1 MSNPFSGII
10 NNNFKQL
17 FTNAISALLYDDS
30 CTLPCKLYYGATRYE
45 DCVNC
50 VYDPIG
56 QKSANRFQDGGPS
69 PFPFGGICP
78 MCNGAGKRSVET
90 TEEINLMVIFDHDQF
105 MNRGT
110 VADPAGMIQ
119 TVTFASNTPKL
130 KRAKEIVVATDITSY
145 GRHRYERVTEPQPCG
160 FRSEDF
166 VECLWKKSG

>member
-1 MSNPFSGII
+1 
-10 NNNFKQL
+10 
-17 FTNAISALLYDDS
+17 
-30 CTLPCKLYYGATRYE
+30 
-45 DCVNC
+45 
-50 VYDPIG
+50 
-56 QKSANRFQDGGPS
+56 
-69 PFPFGGICP
+69 